1 MSIRL
6 ELDKTDNTILHLN
19 FEGRWTWQQFSRL
32 TYTLRQSL
40 PVVKSSRMD
49 FICDLSRSD
58 AVPPGVVRNLQPSPE
73 ADPIQGITIIVGGGA
88 FVMAAVGLLKIVNHF
103 SAQQYFTANNIDEA
117 RRMISEHRNREPKL
131 KPLPLAFIP
140 EAAAGD

>member
-32 TYTLRQSL
+32 TYTLRQSV
-40 PVVKSSRMD
+40 PVVSAARMD
-49 FICDLSRSD
+49 FICDLSESD
-58 AVPPGVVRNLQPSPE
+58 TIPPGVVRNLQPIPE
-73 ADPIQGITIIVGGGA
+73 AEPIQGITVIVGGGM
-88 FVMAAVGLLKIVNHF
+88 FVMAAIGLLKVVNSF
-103 SAQQYFTANNIDEA
+103 SAQQYFTANNEDEA
-117 RRMISEHRNREPKL
+117 RKIIADHRKQAPQL
-131 KPLPLAFIP
+131 KPVTLSFIP